1 LQSKPDYSDWFRTDI
16 ATKLDASYRDLIN
29 SPLLVLRLL
38 NQWLTAFSLL
48 PIISPAAKTLLEGI
62 LRGLKW
68 EIQSLI
74 NSTPAELKVYVN
86 ALFSK
91 QFKELVEWPANS
103 VTVNSPVE
111 ILTVSTTQIRH
122 NFHTLN
128 LAINMLQNGVKKL
141 LPTSITSGNH
151 DPAVSLLISFIRFL
165 KN

>member
-1 LQSKPDYSDWFRTDI
+1 
-16 ATKLDASYRDLIN
+16 
-29 SPLLVLRLL
+29 LL

-48 PIISPAAKTLLEGI
+48 PNNLTSHAKTLLEGI

-111 ILTVSTTQIRH
+111 KLTVSTTQIRH

-141 LPTSITSGNH
+141 LPTSIT
-151 DPAVSLLISFIRFL
+151 AAITIRL
-165 KN
+165 SAY